1 MDGAN
6 PVSNVWFWLF
16 YHALPF
22 ILKQV
27 MRIITVCCLKLYDKV
42 PLKSMITP
50 LLEFVLRESQ
60 KFYMGSEDLFP
71 IE

>member
-1 MDGAN
+1 
-6 PVSNVWFWLF
+6 
-16 YHALPF
+16 
-22 ILKQV
+22 
-27 MRIITVCCLKLYDKV
+27 MRVITVCCLKLYDKV